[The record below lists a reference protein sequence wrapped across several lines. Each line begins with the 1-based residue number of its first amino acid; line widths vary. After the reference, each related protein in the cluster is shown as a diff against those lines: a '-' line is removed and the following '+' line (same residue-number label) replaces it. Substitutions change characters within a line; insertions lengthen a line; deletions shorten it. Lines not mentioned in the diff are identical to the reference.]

1 MSTIAAIST
10 GQAAGG
16 IGIVRISGE
25 NALFVA
31 DRIFKT
37 VSGLKLNTLSGYK
50 AALGTVFLDEKPVDE
65 AIATVFR
72 APKSYT
78 GEDVVE
84 FSCHGGLFVTRQ
96 VLRAALQ
103 NGAVP
108 AEAGEFTK
116 RAFLNG
122 KLDLAKAEAVMQ
134 LISAQGEQASA
145 AALGTLEG
153 KLSHEISAVS
163 ADLKSVSAS
172 LAAWVDYPDEEIDDL
187 SDETITETLNGAIS
201 ALGTL
206 LARFDSGK
214 VILNGV
220 DTAIV
225 GKPNVGKSTLMNVL
239 VGAEKS
245 IVTDIAGT
253 TRDIVEET
261 VTVGNVVLHLSDTAG
276 LRDTADTVE
285 RIGVE
290 RARKKIENAVLVL
303 ALFDSSAPLTEE
315 DTDLF
320 ELCKNKK
327 AIAVVNKTDLDTV
340 WNPKI
345 LDTVFNKTVYISAK
359 ENTGVGNLENAIA
372 EVLGTAD
379 FDPSA
384 ATLMNER
391 QHACCAAALES
402 LQEAKAAQDGG
413 LTRDA
418 VNVSIDAAIESLD
431 ALTGEKATESVVNEI
446 FSQFCVGK

>member
-1 MSTIAAIST
+1 MSTIAAIAT

-50 AALGTVFLDEKPVDE
+50 AAFGTVFLDEKPLDE

-84 FSCHGGLFVTRQ
+84 ISCHGGLYVTKQ

-134 LISAQGEQASA
+134 LISAQGEQARA

-153 KLSHEISAVS
+153 TLSREIAAVS
-163 ADLKSVSAS
+163 AELKSVSAS
-172 LAAWVDYPDEEIDDL
+172 LAVWVDYPDEEIDDL
-187 SDETITETLNGAIS
+187 SDETITHTIDKAIR
-201 ALGTL
+201 ALQVL
-206 LARFDSGK
+206 LARFDSGR

-225 GKPNVGKSTLMNVL
+225 GKPNVGKSTLMNAL

-261 VTVGNVVLHLSDTAG
+261 VTVGNVVLRLSDTAG
-276 LRDTADTVE
+276 LRETADTVE

-290 RARKKIENAVLVL
+290 RARKKIENAALIL
-303 ALFDSSAPLTEE
+303 ALFDNSTPLTAA

-320 ELCKNKK
+320 TLCKGKK
-327 AIAVVNKTDLDTV
+327 AIAVVNKTDLNGAWDT
-340 WNPKI
+340 KI
-345 LDTVFNKTVYISAK
+345 LDTVFNKVIYISAK
-359 ENTGVGNLENAIA
+359 ENTGIKNLEKAI
-372 EVLGTAD
+372 EETLGTAD

-391 QHACCAAALES
+391 QHACCLAALES
-402 LQEAKAAQDGG
+402 LLEAKTAQDGG

-418 VNVSIDAAIESLD
+418 VNVSLDAAIESLD
-431 ALTGEKATESVVNEI
+431 TLTGEKATESVVNEI
-446 FSQFCVGK
+446 FSRFCVGK

>member
-1 MSTIAAIST
+1 MSTIAAIAT

-50 AALGTVFLDEKPVDE
+50 AAFGTVFLDEKPLDE

-84 FSCHGGLFVTRQ
+84 ISCHGGLYVTKQ

-134 LISAQGEQASA
+134 LISAQGEQARA
-145 AALGTLEG
+145 ASFNTLEG
-153 KLSHEISAVS
+153 ALSREIAAVS

-187 SDETITETLNGAIS
+187 SDDAIAQSIDKAIRTLQA
-201 ALGTL
+201 L

-261 VTVGNVVLHLSDTAG
+261 VTVGNVILRLSDTAG
-276 LRDTADTVE
+276 IRDTADTVE

-290 RARKKIENAVLVL
+290 RARKKIENAALVL
-303 ALFDSSAPLTEE
+303 ALFDNSAPLTDA

-320 ELCKNKK
+320 ALCKGKK
-327 AIAVVNKTDLDTV
+327 AIAVVNKTDLDGAWDT
-340 WNPKI
+340 KI
-345 LDTVFNKTVYISAK
+345 LDTVFNKAVYISAK
-359 ENTGVGNLENAIA
+359 ENTGVENLEKAI
-372 EVLGTAD
+372 EETLGTAD

-391 QHACCAAALES
+391 QHACCLAALES
-402 LQEAKAAQDGG
+402 LKEAKSAQDSG

-418 VNVSIDAAIESLD
+418 VNVSIDAAIDSLD

-446 FSQFCVGK
+446 FSRFCVGK

>member
-1 MSTIAAIST
+1 MSTIAAIAT

-50 AALGTVFLDEKPVDE
+50 AAFGTVFLDEKPLDE

-84 FSCHGGLFVTRQ
+84 ISCHGGLYVTKQ

-134 LISAQGEQASA
+134 LISAQGEQARA
-145 AALGTLEG
+145 ASFNTLEG
-153 KLSHEISAVS
+153 ALSREIAAVS
-163 ADLKSVSAS
+163 AELKSVSAA
-172 LAAWVDYPDEEIDDL
+172 LAAWVDYPDEEIEDL
-187 SDETITETLNGAIS
+187 SDETITHSIDKAIR
-201 ALGTL
+201 ALQVL
-206 LARFDSGK
+206 LARFDSGR

-261 VTVGNVVLHLSDTAG
+261 VTVGNVVLRLSDTAG
-276 LRDTADTVE
+276 LRETADTVE

-290 RARKKIENAVLVL
+290 RARKKIENAALIL
-303 ALFDSSAPLTEE
+303 ALFDNSTPLTAA

-320 ELCKNKK
+320 TLCKGKK
-327 AIAVVNKTDLDTV
+327 AIAVVNKTDLNGAWDT
-340 WNPKI
+340 KI
-345 LDTVFNKTVYISAK
+345 LDTVFNKVIYISAK
-359 ENTGVGNLENAIA
+359 ENTGIENLEKAI
-372 EVLGTAD
+372 EETLGTAD

-391 QHACCAAALES
+391 QHACCLAALES
-402 LQEAKAAQDGG
+402 LLEAKTAQDGG

-418 VNVSIDAAIESLD
+418 VNVSLDAAIESLD
-431 ALTGEKATESVVNEI
+431 TLTGEKATESVVNEI
-446 FSQFCVGK
+446 FSRFCVGK

>member
-1 MSTIAAIST
+1 MSTIAAIAT

-37 VSGLKLNTLSGYK
+37 VSELKLNTLSGYK
-50 AALGTVFLDEKPVDE
+50 AAFGTVFLDEKPLDE

-84 FSCHGGLFVTRQ
+84 ISCHGGLYVTKQ

-134 LISAQGEQASA
+134 LISAQGEQARA

-153 KLSHEISAVS
+153 TLSREIAAVS
-163 ADLKSVSAS
+163 AELKSVSAA

-187 SDETITETLNGAIS
+187 SDETITHSIDKAIR
-201 ALGTL
+201 ALQVL

-225 GKPNVGKSTLMNVL
+225 GKPNVGKSTLMNAL

-261 VTVGNVVLHLSDTAG
+261 VTVGNVVLRLSDTAG
-276 LRDTADTVE
+276 LRETADTVE

-290 RARKKIENAVLVL
+290 RARKKIENAALIL
-303 ALFDSSAPLTEE
+303 ALFDNSAPLTAA

-320 ELCKNKK
+320 TLCKGKK
-327 AIAVVNKTDLDTV
+327 AIAVVNKTDLHGAWDT
-340 WNPKI
+340 KI
-345 LDTVFNKTVYISAK
+345 LDTVFNNTVYISAK
-359 ENTGVGNLENAIA
+359 ENTGVENLEKAI
-372 EVLGTAD
+372 EETLGTAD

-391 QHACCAAALES
+391 QHACCLAALES
-402 LQEAKAAQDGG
+402 LLEAKTAQDGG

-418 VNVSIDAAIESLD
+418 VNVSLDAAIESLD
-431 ALTGEKATESVVNEI
+431 TLTGEKATESVVNEI
-446 FSQFCVGK
+446 FSRFCVGK

>member
-37 VSGLKLNTLSGYK
+37 VSGLKLNALSGYK

-187 SDETITETLNGAIS
+187 SDETIAESLNGAIS
-201 ALGTL
+201 ALSTL

-239 VGAEKS
+239 VGTEKS

-261 VTVGNVVLHLSDTAG
+261 VTVGDVVLHLSDTAG

-303 ALFDSSAPLTEE
+303 ALFDSSSPLTDE

-320 ELCKNKK
+320 ALCKNKK
-327 AIAVVNKTDLDTV
+327 AIAVVNKTDLDCV
-340 WNPKI
+340 WNTKI
-345 LDTVFNKTVYISAK
+345 LDTVFNKVVYISAK

>member
-187 SDETITETLNGAIS
+187 SDETITESLNGAIS

>member
-1 MSTIAAIST
+1 MSTIAAIAT

-50 AALGTVFLDEKPVDE
+50 AAFGTVFLDEKPLDE

-84 FSCHGGLFVTRQ
+84 ISCHGGLYVTKQ

-134 LISAQGEQASA
+134 LISAQGEQARA
-145 AALGTLEG
+145 ASFNTLEG
-153 KLSHEISAVS
+153 ALSREIAAVS

-187 SDETITETLNGAIS
+187 SDDAIARS
-201 ALGTL
+201 LDNAIRALQAL

-261 VTVGNVVLHLSDTAG
+261 VTVGNVVLRLSDTAG

-290 RARKKIENAVLVL
+290 RARKKMENAALVL
-303 ALFDSSAPLTEE
+303 ALFDSSTPLSAA

-320 ELCKNKK
+320 ALCKGKK
-327 AIAVVNKTDLDTV
+327 AIAVVNKTDLHGAWDT
-340 WNPKI
+340 KI
-345 LDTVFNKTVYISAK
+345 LDTVFNNTVYISAK
-359 ENTGVGNLENAIA
+359 ENTGVENLEKAI
-372 EVLGTAD
+372 EETLGTAD

-391 QHACCAAALES
+391 QYACCLAALES
-402 LQEAKAAQDGG
+402 LFEAKSAQDSG

-431 ALTGEKATESVVNEI
+431 MLTGEKATESVVNEI
-446 FSQFCVGK
+446 FSRFCVGK